1 MKIKLEKLTIKNY
14 RCIDSASFTFDGDRL
29 SIEGENGKGKTSIL
43 EAIYWLLTGDLL
55 KGGNNNSLKPLNAP
69 INTIV
74 EVKGSFSFGNKQVEI
89 IRQLEP
95 IIKDDELTG
104 NTTKTYVDGIGFDK
118 QKDFINEFEKLLG
131 ISDLNTDLDIV
142 KLCVDPLYL
151 AEKCESTEWQTVRK
165 FIEQLANNKGLD
177 VATDTELIKD
187 DLERYEFDIE
197 KVKKFYR
204 SSIKALS
211 LQEASEKGK
220 IDYLESLPRISEE
233 KKADAEL
240 LLREASK
247 NKVDDETSEL
257 KTDILKLENNIEKL
271 DEDIKEKSDRLDYL
285 NVHRQALLKQIKE
298 FKPISE
304 CPTCH
309 HKLSEE
315 ERTSIADKVK
325 ADLIAQGKTEKKE
338 REQLQSDID
347 DLLTKSHELTDLLTA
362 KKNELNVLL
371 NREKVKDDI
380 LPNLAELNRII
391 ADYERQ
397 QENDEKI
404 VELKSLIKGMS
415 ATRLSFEQKLES
427 AKSYYIKQADLLDKA
442 QADLFGKKYFAFIKQ
457 NINGNYEPICKLIY
471 DEKVPYTS
479 CSQSEKIRLGID
491 LIESLRKLIDL
502 PLLPILFDEGGE
514 ISKDTFSKIKTDAQ
528 IICVRVSDDEE
539 IKIKSL

>member
-380 LPNLAELNRII
+380 LPNLAELNRIV

>member
-14 RCIDSASFTFDGDRL
+14 RCIKSASFEFRGIRHA
-29 SIEGENGKGKTSIL
+29 IEGENGKGKTSTL

-55 KGGNNNSLKPLNAP
+55 KGGNSNSLKPLNAP
-69 INTIV
+69 IETIV
-74 EVKGSFSFGNKQVEI
+74 EVKGVFSFENKQVEI

-95 IIKDDELTG
+95 NVKEEELVG
-104 NTTKTYVDGIGFDK
+104 NTTKTFLNGIAYDK
-118 QKDFINEFEKLLG
+118 QKDFIFEFERLLG

-142 KLCVDPLYL
+142 KLCIDPLYL
-151 AEKCESTEWQTVRK
+151 AEKCESTDWQLVRK
-165 FIEQLANNKGLD
+165 FVEQLATNKGLNI
-177 VATDTELIKD
+177 ATDIGLLKA

-197 KVKKFYR
+197 KVKKYYR
-204 SSIKALS
+204 SSIKTFS

-220 IDYLESLPRISEE
+220 VEYLESLPRISDE
-233 KKADAEL
+233 KKADADL
-240 LLREASK
+240 LLKEA
-247 NKVDDETSEL
+247 NKSNTDTEADAL
-257 KTDILKLENNIEKL
+257 KTDILKLENKIEKL
-271 DEDIKEKSDRLDYL
+271 DDEIKDKSDRLDYL
-285 NVHRQALLKQIKE
+285 NEHRRALLKQIKE

-338 REQLQSDID
+338 REQLETDIES
-347 DLLTKSHELTDLLTA
+347 LLTDCHNLTDLLNT
-362 KKNELNVLL
+362 KNDDLNALL
-371 NREKVKDDI
+371 SREKVKDDI
-380 LPNLAELNRII
+380 LPNLAELNRIV

-397 QENDEKI
+397 KENDEKLA
-404 VELKSLIKGMS
+404 ELKSKVQLLSKE
-415 ATRLSFEQKLES
+415 RLSFEQKLEA

-442 QADLFGKKYFAFIKQ
+442 QADLFGRKYFSFIKQ
-457 NINGNYEPICKLIY
+457 NINGNFEPICKLIY
-471 DEKVPYTS
+471 DEKVPYAS

-502 PLLPILFDEGGE
+502 PILPILFDEGGE

-539 IKIKSL
+539 MKIISL